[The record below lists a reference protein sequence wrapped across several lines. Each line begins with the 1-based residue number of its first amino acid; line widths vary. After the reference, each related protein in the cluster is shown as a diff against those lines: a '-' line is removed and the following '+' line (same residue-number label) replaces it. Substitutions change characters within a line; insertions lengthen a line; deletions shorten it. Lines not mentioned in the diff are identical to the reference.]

1 MLIEGI
7 PDKIFRR
14 HQLYKQVK
22 EKIIFSKTILIIR

>member
-22 EKIIFSKTILIIR
+22 EKNHFFKNYTYN